1 MAVTSG
7 SSPLSTLEDWTACAT
22 AWAAAGVLA
31 AEVPSSESTC
41 SIMALRSFSFIDS
54 SLLYFVM
61 NTEASPARPVSLPF
75 SEKPIFSSH
84 WSNSLMGRRPKISR
98 SAAASWKPVH

>member
-41 SIMALRSFSFIDS
+41 SIMALRSFSSITGY
-54 SLLYFVM
+54 SLLYFVK
-61 NTEASPARPVSLPF
+61 NTDASPALPVSLPF

-84 WSNSLMGRRPKISR
+84 SSNSLMGRRPKTSR
-98 SAAASWKPVH
+98 RAAASW